1 MPVTDLPLFA
11 MLKTRMYWLEERQK
25 LLAENVANA
34 DTPSYRGRDL
44 KQLDFNAALRSAS
57 STSAVTLAATAPG
70 HLSGAAG
77 SEATRF
83 ATERGSGFEV
93 TPRGNAVT
101 LEEEMMK
108 LAQNQM
114 DHQAATALYARG
126 LGMIKAALG
135 RK

>member
-34 DTPSYRGRDL
+34 DTAGYRGRDL
-44 KQLDFNAALRSAS
+44 KQLDFNATLRSAA
-57 STSAVTLAATAPG
+57 TVTLAATAPG
-70 HLSGAAG
+70 HLRGAAG

-83 ATERGSGFEV
+83 AAERGGGFET

-101 LEEEMMK
+101 LEDEMLK
-108 LAQNQM
+108 VAQNQM
-114 DHQAATALYARG
+114 DHQAATALYSRG